1 MSDKR
6 GLFITFE
13 GADGC
18 GKTTQ
23 INLVKEYLDKKN
35 IASVLTLEPGGCDI
49 GVQLRNILLH
59 HQGPVANAAELFM
72 YLADRSQHCETV
84 ILKNINQGIHVLCDR
99 YIDSTVAYQGYA
111 RCGNIEQIEYLNNI
125 ATNGLLPDI
134 TFLLDID
141 SSIAQKRLGE
151 EKDRLEKEGLIFHQ
165 KVREGYLELAKKH
178 PERIK
183 IINANLEI
191 DKVFSQIKEF
201 LDRYYE

>member
-1 MSDKR
+1 MADKR

-35 IASVLTLEPGGCDI
+35 ITSILTLEPGGCDI

-59 HQGPVANAAELFM
+59 HQGPVANASELFM
-72 YLADRSQHCETV
+72 YLADRSQHTETV

-111 RCGNIEQIEYLNNI
+111 RCGCIEQIEYLNNI

-151 EKDRLEKEGLIFHQ
+151 EKDRLEKEGLFFHQ

-183 IINANLEI
+183 IIDANLGI
-191 DKVFSQIKEF
+191 DKVFSQIKEV